1 MSSGVQCQNKIG
13 GARLAQ
19 RHMHSGTPNLL
30 WREGRKGERN
40 DRQPR
45 KHDFPP
51 VILSGK

>member
-1 MSSGVQCQNKIG
+1 MSSGGQYQNKIG
-13 GARLAQ
+13 GARLAR
-19 RHMHSGTPNLL
+19 RHIHSGK
-30 WREGRKGERN
+30 GRKGERN